1 MDLCIIF
8 TIRYKNSWE
17 DREYQN
23 QFGQVRENLNNKN
36 QIENQFE
43 SSGLMHQ
50 STKIV
55 FLCVIVL
62 VGVVSVTEGQV
73 GSSGCSRKWAPAGW
87 CWRYCSGSSGNWC
100 YTGRQGPCET
110 ATCVG
115 GSCSGI
121 SCRGAAA
128 GCVGHC

>member
-43 SSGLMHQ
+43 SSGLVRL
-50 STKIV
+50 K
-55 FLCVIVL
+55 FLNL
-62 VGVVSVTEGQV
+62 V
-73 GSSGCSRKWAPAGW
+73 
-87 CWRYCSGSSGNWC
+87 
-100 YTGRQGPCET
+100 
-110 ATCVG
+110 
-115 GSCSGI
+115 
-121 SCRGAAA
+121 
-128 GCVGHC
+128 